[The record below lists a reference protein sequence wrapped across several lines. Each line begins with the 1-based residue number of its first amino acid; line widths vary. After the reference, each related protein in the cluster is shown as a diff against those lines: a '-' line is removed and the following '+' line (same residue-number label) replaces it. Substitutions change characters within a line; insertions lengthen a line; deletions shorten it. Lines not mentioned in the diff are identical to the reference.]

1 MAGTGSAGLGRGAP
15 PQIIAARYK
24 LERLLGSGGMGAVHA
39 AVDLSTGSVV
49 ALKRLSPDSTAQGRA
64 LFEREYQTLA
74 ELRHPNIVAVHDY
87 GVDVTGPFYT
97 MELVEG
103 RELRFE
109 APMPWRDVCV
119 CLRDVAAILSFIHAR
134 RLLHRDLSPRNLLRT
149 PGGRLKLIDF
159 GALSGFA
166 AALPVVGTPPLVPP
180 EALVGAALDQRA
192 DLFALGALGYWLVA
206 GAHAFPARTLSE
218 LTSLHAVRPPLA
230 SSLVAP
236 VAGRLG
242 DAVPEELDSLLAAL
256 LSIEPRER
264 PNSAAAVIDRLN
276 AIADLPSET
285 NDHAIRSYL
294 ESNVFVGRDVE
305 VARVIAALERAQTGH
320 GECILIEC
328 APGLGRTRL
337 VRQLGV
343 LTRLR
348 GALTLT
354 IDARQGKR
362 AFAGAAELALGLL
375 DALPFEARAA
385 GAAMAAQLAH
395 TGEKVRARLGIDE
408 SWLQTKVAGEARVKA
423 QLALR
428 DWLRALSATRCIAIF
443 VDDVHLLDEETRG
456 ALITLADGIAGTR
469 LLLVATAS
477 ASAESSPGL
486 AGYRSMSSPLSPA
499 PLDSGEMLLILSS
512 MFGNVPYLERCAE
525 RLWRASAGNPAHF
538 VALAQQLVQDRLAR
552 YEEGTWMLPSELSS
566 VQLPATR
573 EEAQQA
579 SLARLSPHARGLAER
594 LSLPHDEPFSPGVCR
609 ALSGLDHDETQAALS
624 ELVRERVFVHSSAGY
639 AFVHASVQRA
649 LCAGLS
655 PRARMLTHA
664 DLGHALSVEAGS
676 DGLMIVRAGVH
687 LLRGGDHDQGLAA
700 LTRAASFFRTREPEA
715 MASLARAAPL
725 FEEAYDVLH
734 ARGVGDHQLGPVL
747 GILALSAY
755 YVDRR
760 YEVRFGELAIACYER
775 VLKLSLARKLARFLG
790 GKLGLLTAFLVAH
803 LAIRRQAHAAS
814 LKQTIADFATAASCL
829 AGAAT
834 SCVAPK
840 LARRYADALT
850 PFAPLGPSH
859 TLNVV
864 HDIAILYAMLVE
876 DRVAEAGA
884 GLRTMLARIERGEV
898 LLDMPEGRRKDC
910 IAGIC
915 LSLGVQAA
923 WRDGAEVL
931 QIADKI
937 EKFSPLHAMSADHFR
952 VTYYA
957 NLGDAVR
964 AEQYRQ
970 RIEVHAVQLGS
981 TWQVELWAPVDAAK
995 IAMRLDDPLVI
1006 RRVFQDLS
1014 RLGAELPSIAA
1025 EERRARGM
1033 YFVLS
1038 RQYDKAIPLLDGD
1051 EEPYSIIGW
1060 TLTRGALA
1068 RAYNGLGQYQRAK
1081 EVCEAALARRDEG
1094 DFAYPVMGLNAQIE
1108 LAHAESLLDNHALAA
1123 AQLDR
1128 LIAQH
1133 GSAGGPMTMGA
1144 LHEAR
1149 AWVALRS
1156 GALDLCRE
1164 QLSLMESWYRPTEV
1178 APLLSRVG
1186 ELQRALYDAQAPGRQ
1201 EPDDSVRKNER
1212 DAQLVTQLGARLLER
1227 SSHGIRALTQLA
1239 LEMAHERTGASHVFL
1254 LFAPRRGAL
1263 QLPIVLLDAAPPNDE
1278 LTSWARRALI
1288 VANEDEQT
1296 ELSDDDGGDDDPFT
1310 FRFEGR
1316 CYRAVALR
1324 RERGAGTAFA
1334 ILALGFDDAVAQP
1347 SAQFVRMFS
1356 SQLAPRTGS
1365 TPDSPSL

>member
-1 MAGTGSAGLGRGAP
+1 MAGTQRSSLDDGAA
-15 PQIIAARYK
+15 PQLIAARYK
-24 LERLLGSGGMGAVHA
+24 LERLLGAGGMGSVHA

-49 ALKRLSPDSTAQGRA
+49 ALKRLSPNSTPQGRA

-87 GVDVTGPFYT
+87 GVDATGPFYT

-109 APMPWRDVCV
+109 APMPWRDACV
-119 CLRDVAAILSFIHAR
+119 CLRDVAAILSFLHAR

-149 PGGRLKLIDF
+149 PSGRLKLIDF

-192 DLFALGALGYWLVA
+192 DLFALGALGYWLVT
-206 GAHAFPARTLSE
+206 GAHAFPARTLGE
-218 LTSLHAVRPPLA
+218 LTSLHAARPPLA

-236 VAGRLG
+236 MAGRLG
-242 DAVPEELDSLLAAL
+242 DVFPEELDSLLAAL

-294 ESNVFVGRDVE
+294 ESNVFVGRDSE
-305 VARVIAALERAQTGH
+305 VARVLAALERAQAGQ
-320 GECILIEC
+320 GACMLIEC

-395 TGEKVRARLGIDE
+395 MGEKVRARLGINE
-408 SWLQTKVAGEARVKA
+408 AWLQTTVAGEARVKA

-428 DWLRALSATRCIAIF
+428 DWLRALSATRCIAVF
-443 VDDVHLLDEETRG
+443 VDDLHLLDEETRG
-456 ALITLADGIAGTR
+456 VLITLADGIAGTR

-486 AGYRSMSSPLSPA
+486 VGYRSMSSTLAPA
-499 PLDSGEMLLILSS
+499 PLQSAEMLVILGS

-525 RLWRASAGNPAHF
+525 RLWRASGGNPAHF
-538 VALAQQLVQDRLAR
+538 IALAQQLVLTKLAR

-573 EEAQQA
+573 EEAEQA
-579 SLARLSPHARGLAER
+579 SLARLSLHARGLAER
-594 LSLPHDEPFSPGVCR
+594 LSLPYDEPFSPGVCR
-609 ALSGLDHDETQAALS
+609 SLSALDHEETQAALS
-624 ELVRERVFVHSSAGY
+624 ELVREGVFVHSSAGY

-649 LCAGLS
+649 LCEGLL
-655 PRARMLTHA
+655 PERRLQTHA
-664 DLGHALSVEAGS
+664 DLGRALSVEAGS
-676 DGLMIVRAGVH
+676 DGLMTLRAGVH
-687 LLRGGDHDQGLAA
+687 LLRGGAYDQGLAA
-700 LTRAASFFRTREPEA
+700 LTSAANFFRTREPAA
-715 MASLARAAPL
+715 MASLSRAAPL
-725 FEEAYDVLH
+725 FEEAYDVLV
-734 ARGVGDHQLGPVL
+734 ARSAGDHQLAPVL

-760 YEVRFGELAIACYER
+760 YEARFGELAIACYER
-775 VLKLSLARKLARFLG
+775 VLKLSLAQKLARLVG

-803 LAIRRQAHAAS
+803 LTIRRQTHAAP

-829 AGAAT
+829 AGAGT

-876 DRVAEAGA
+876 DRVAEAGV
-884 GLRTMLARIERGEV
+884 GLRAMLARIERGEV
-898 LLDMPEGRRKDC
+898 LSDMPEGRRKDC
-910 IAGIC
+910 VAGIC

-923 WRDGAEVL
+923 WKDGAEVL

-957 NLGDAVR
+957 NLGDATR

-1038 RQYDKAIPLLDGD
+1038 RQYDKAVPLLDGD

-1068 RAYNGLGQYQRAK
+1068 RAYNGLGQHQRAK
-1081 EVCEAALARRDEG
+1081 QVCEAALAHRDAG
-1094 DFAYPVMGLNAQIE
+1094 DFDYPVMGLNAQIE
-1108 LAHAESLLDNHALAA
+1108 LAHAESFLGNHALAA

-1128 LIAQH
+1128 LIEKH
-1133 GSAGGPMTMGA
+1133 GSAGGPMTMGS

-1164 QLSLMESWYRPTEV
+1164 QLSMMESWYRPTEV

-1186 ELQRALYDAQAPGRQ
+1186 ELSRALHEAQAP
-1201 EPDDSVRKNER
+1201 EPQGPDHALRENQR
-1212 DAQLVTQLGARLLER
+1212 DAQLFTQLGARLRER
-1227 SSHGIRALTQLA
+1227 SSYGIRALTQLA
-1239 LEMAHERTGASHVFL
+1239 LEMAHERTGASDVFL
-1254 LFAPRRGAL
+1254 LFAPRPGAVE
-1263 QLPIVLLDAAPPNDE
+1263 LPIVLPETEPPNDE
-1278 LTSWARRALI
+1278 LTTWARRVLVI
-1288 VANEDEQT
+1288 ANEDEQT
-1296 ELSDDDGGDDDPFT
+1296 DLNDDDDRGDDPFS
-1310 FRFEGR
+1310 FRSEGR
-1316 CYRAVALR
+1316 SYRAVALR
-1324 RERGAGTAFA
+1324 RERGAGEAFG
-1334 ILALGFDDAVAQP
+1334 ILALGFDDVIVQP